1 VVRAGPSD
9 TSGAPPRAVIF
20 GCAGTMLGDAEK
32 AFFAA
37 ADPLGFI
44 LFRRN
49 VDNPEQ
55 VRALVEALRACVGRE
70 APVLIDQEGGRV
82 QRLRPPHWHDAPPAA
97 TIGDLA
103 RQDGTAARR
112 LAGNVGQLIAGDL
125 APLGITVDC
134 APVCDVRFPGAHDAI
149 GDRSFAGDA
158 ETVAA
163 LALAFAAG
171 LASGKVTPVIKHMP
185 GHGRATVDSHLSL
198 PVVTASLGELER
210 VDFAAFRPL
219 SHLPWGMTAHVLYTA
234 IDAERAGTLSG
245 AVIDRAIRGAIGF
258 DGLLLTDDLSMKAL
272 GGEVGPRAAAALAAG
287 CDVVLHCNGDLAEM
301 QPIAAAIG
309 PLADAAVR
317 RYDATES
324 KLKLMLSSTSI
335 ARSSASD
342 RSVIA
347 DAVKLTLN

>member
-1 VVRAGPSD
+1 LSPVDAPRA
-9 TSGAPPRAVIF
+9 SGAPPRAVIF
-20 GCAGTMLGDAEK
+20 GCAGTVLGDAEK

-37 ADPLGFI
+37 TDPLGFI

-55 VRALVEALRACVGRE
+55 VRALVAALRDCVGRE

-103 RQDGTAARR
+103 RQDAAAARR
-112 LAGNVGQLIAGDL
+112 RAGDVGRAIANDL

-134 APVCDVRFPGAHDAI
+134 APVCDVRFVSTHDAI
-149 GDRSFAGDA
+149 GDRSFASDA

-198 PVVTASLGELER
+198 PVVTASEGELER

-219 SHLPWGMTAHVLYTA
+219 AKLPWGMTAHVLYTA
-234 IDAERAGTLSG
+234 IDGEQPGTLSRS
-245 AVIDRAIRGAIGF
+245 VIDRAIRGAIGF

-272 GGEVGPRAAAALAAG
+272 GGDVGPRAAAALAAG
-287 CDVVLHCNGDLAEM
+287 CDVVLHCNGDPAEM
-301 QPIAAAIG
+301 QAIAGAIG
-309 PLADAAVR
+309 PLSEAAVA
-317 RYDATES
+317 RYES
-324 KLKLMLSSTSI
+324 TARNLDLMLSNTSG
-335 ARSSASD
+335 ARFSDNDISA
-342 RSVIA
+342 
-347 DAVKLTLN
+347 LTGAIKFIVN